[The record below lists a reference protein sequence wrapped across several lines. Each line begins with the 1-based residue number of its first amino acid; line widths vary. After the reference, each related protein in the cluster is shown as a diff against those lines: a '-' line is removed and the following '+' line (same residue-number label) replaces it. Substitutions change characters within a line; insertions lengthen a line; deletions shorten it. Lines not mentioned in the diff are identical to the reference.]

1 MQRNFSVPIF
11 VSAPNRNQIEKNW
24 LANAVKKSGQSRQCQ
39 VASLILIGRDV
50 VPRRID
56 PVGVR
61 FAQLHLDLNHNGF
74 ALMEFFTKSAALV
87 MSHGC
92 WFEIGVMKM
101 IIVLPKQ
108 SKKLNFVRYEKP
120 TAQN

>member
-1 MQRNFSVPIF
+1 MGIF
-11 VSAPNRNQIEKNW
+11 GFVR
-24 LANAVKKSGQSRQCQ
+24 
-39 VASLILIGRDV
+39 
-50 VPRRID
+50 
-56 PVGVR
+56 VR
-61 FAQLHLDLNHNGF
+61 FWMGEIELLVGFGPGGRFARLHHDLIHNGF

-108 SKKLNFVRYEKP
+108 SKNLNFGRHENP

>member
-1 MQRNFSVPIF
+1 MENLKDTVGPGATHAMIGFGSFGQ
-11 VSAPNRNQIEKNW
+11 PNMESWVDN
-24 LANAVKKSGQSRQCQ
+24 QCQ

-92 WFEIGVMKM
+92 WFEIGFMKM

>member
-1 MQRNFSVPIF
+1 MGKIELLVGFGPGGRLVRL
-11 VSAPNRNQIEKNW
+11 NRD
-24 LANAVKKSGQSRQCQ
+24 
-39 VASLILIGRDV
+39 LIR
-50 VPRRID
+50 
-56 PVGVR
+56 
-61 FAQLHLDLNHNGF
+61 NGF
-74 ALMEFFTKSAALV
+74 ELTEFLTKSAALV

-108 SKKLNFVRYEKP
+108 SKKLNFERYEKP

>member
-1 MQRNFSVPIF
+1 MQF
-11 VSAPNRNQIEKNW
+11 
-24 LANAVKKSGQSRQCQ
+24 KKSGQSRQCQ
-39 VASLILIGRDV
+39 LTSLILIGRDL

-101 IIVLPKQ
+101 IIALPKQ
-108 SKKLNFVRYEKP
+108 SKNLNFGRHENP

>member
-1 MQRNFSVPIF
+1 M
-11 VSAPNRNQIEKNW
+11 
-24 LANAVKKSGQSRQCQ
+24 
-39 VASLILIGRDV
+39 ASLILIGRDV

-61 FAQLHLDLNHNGF
+61 FAQLHLDLNHNGC

-92 WFEIGVMKM
+92 WFEIGVMKV

>member
-1 MQRNFSVPIF
+1 M
-11 VSAPNRNQIEKNW
+11 
-24 LANAVKKSGQSRQCQ
+24 
-39 VASLILIGRDV
+39 ASLNLIGRDV

-61 FAQLHLDLNHNGF
+61 FAQLHLDLNQNGF
-74 ALMEFFTKSAALV
+74 ELTEFFTKSAAVV

-92 WFEIGVMKM
+92 WFEIGVMNM

-108 SKKLNFVRYEKP
+108 SKKLNFGRHENP